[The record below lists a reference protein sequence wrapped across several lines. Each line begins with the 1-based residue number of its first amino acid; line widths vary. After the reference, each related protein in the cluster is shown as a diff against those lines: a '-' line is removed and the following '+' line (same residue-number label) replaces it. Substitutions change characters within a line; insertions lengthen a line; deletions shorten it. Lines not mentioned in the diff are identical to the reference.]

1 MWSVVVLM
9 YVILAGELPFGS
21 SELSQQILRA
31 DVSFDKPVW
40 KGVSEM
46 AKDLIHRLI
55 VRDPSLR
62 LTAAESL
69 QHPWIVNVEIEVG
82 NNE

>member
-1 MWSVVVLM
+1 M
-9 YVILAGELPFGS
+9 
-21 SELSQQILRA
+21 
-31 DVSFDKPVW
+31 W

>member
-1 MWSVVVLM
+1 MWSVGVLM

-69 QHPWIVNVEIEVG
+69 QHPWIVNVEIGVG